1 MHISL
6 APMEGVVDYPMRLL
20 LTELGGYDRCVT
32 EFIRVT
38 DVLLPDRVFFRY
50 CRELEHG
57 CHTLS
62 GTPVHIQLLGS
73 DPAAMALNARQAVVL
88 GAVGID
94 LNFGCPAK
102 TVNKSN
108 GGSIL
113 LRDPDRVAAIVQ
125 AVRDA
130 VEPGIPVNAKIRLGY
145 ETDENFEEVAEKVF
159 LAGANELCVHARTK
173 VQGYKPPAYWPRA
186 AAIAT
191 GYEPA
196 RLTINGEI
204 WSVEDAQLAL
214 HQSQFGRVMLGRTAL
229 ARPDLALQIKASLS
243 ADWGGE
249 AAEAGHKLT
258 ALPWSEIFK
267 LVQIQFN
274 RSDKASPHHIGNRTK
289 QWLAYLKRTYPE
301 AELLFTAIK
310 RLHDEQ
316 AIKLAMDQHQR
327 ELESSSRLSLQSSL
341 AAIEQVAVQSP
352 VQIAG

>member
-6 APMEGVVDYPMRLL
+6 APMEGVVDYPMRRL

-73 DPAAMALNARQAVVL
+73 NPAAMALNAKQAVVL

-113 LRDPDRVAAIVQ
+113 LRDPDCVARIVQ

-130 VEPGIPVNAKIRLGY
+130 VRPGIPVNAKIRLGY
-145 ETDENFEEVAEKVF
+145 EDDGNFEEVAEKVF

-186 AAIAT
+186 AAIAADYAP
-191 GYEPA
+191 G

-204 WSVEDAQLAL
+204 WSVEDARLAIQ
-214 HQSQFGRVMLGRTAL
+214 QSRFGRLMLGRTAL
-229 ARPDLALQIKASLS
+229 ARPDLAVQIKARL
-243 ADWGGE
+243 AGE
-249 AAEAGHKLT
+249 TVT
-258 ALPWSEIFK
+258 ALPWSDIFQ
-267 LVQIQFN
+267 LVQTQFQ
-274 RSDKASPHHIGNRTK
+274 RSDKASLHHIGNRTK

-301 AELLFTAIK
+301 AQLLFTAIK

-316 AIKLAMDQHQR
+316 AINLALEQHLT
-327 ELESSSRLSLQSSL
+327 ELENTSLQLPLSL
-341 AAIEQVAVQSP
+341 AKHVAVDPLVAQSQ
-352 VQIAG
+352 V